1 MPKIRNII
9 IFVVIAILLVL
20 GYLFF
25 TKSSSTPP
33 TLVSS
38 APVGTSTS
46 SATATSGAT
55 ANSSIAQNFLAL
67 LLNVS
72 NIKLDDSIFS
82 DPAFASLHDSTIVL
96 APDGTQGRLQA
107 LPPACRHQR
116 CLYCQQILNYPLQ
129 AQQFHNKKLYEFFRR
144 ISKKGHN
151 QRRPDR

>member
-96 APDGTQGRLQA
+96 APDGTQGRPNPFAQFGTDVVTPTNPSSPA
-107 LPPACRHQR
+107 TSLPTSTVPV
-116 CLYCQQILNYPLQ
+116 LPTNP
-129 AQQFHNKKLYEFFRR
+129 KLSAPSTT
-144 ISKKGHN
+144 IP
-151 QRRPDR
+151 Q